1 MRIFYKILLF
11 GLLAAFAP
19 LLVIGILAK
28 AFEGS
33 YLRNKALRLSASASS
48 GNLQVGFDLNSGVVN
63 KSAPSLNIS
72 NVYASQLITS
82 QIAPLSEARFVKAQ
96 AEHYFYLG
104 NCRAISPTEGLC
116 VLAARGNLTDGVTR
130 FVDQLLYAITGLG
143 ILVVVGAF
151 WIAGTIVRPLEQLAA
166 HLVTRR
172 DDDRFDYKGFA
183 DDEVGMLAGQIDT
196 YLQTVRKAR
205 ELEAGATR
213 EKALALLAAQV
224 AHDIRSPLSALQ
236 IVMDVSEEMPED
248 TRLLMR
254 TAITRITDISN
265 TLLERQRDEA
275 PTIEAR
281 GEETVLLSSLI
292 ESVVTE
298 KRARYRNLQDITVDA
313 VFGVESYGI
322 FARISPVELK
332 RVVSNLIDNAVDAL
346 ETKGAVRIGLRPFAS
361 SALIT
366 IEDNGKGIAPDILPL
381 LMEKGA
387 SFGKAQGNGLG
398 LFHARQSLEGAGG
411 KIQITS
417 EVGRGTCIQVV
428 LPQETPPAW
437 FVSEIDLG
445 SNKRIVVVDDDQ
457 SVHRVWKA
465 RCPGDF
471 EIRSFACP
479 RDFGRWWIGSE
490 ENERAE
496 ALVLMDYEFSGEEK
510 NGLNVIEEL
519 KIASKSVLV
528 TSRYEEN
535 DISGTCERMSIRLL
549 PKNLAPYI
557 PIRLGT

>member
-33 YLRNKALRLSASASS
+33 YLRNKALLLSASAS
-48 GNLQVGFDLNSGVVN
+48 GDNLQIGFDLDSGVVN
-63 KSAPSLNIS
+63 KSAPSLNVT
-72 NVYASQLITS
+72 NVYASQLVTS
-82 QIAPLSEARFVKAQ
+82 RVAPLSEARFVKAQ
-96 AEHYFYLG
+96 AENYFYLG
-104 NCRAISPTEGLC
+104 NCRAVSSTEGLC
-116 VLAARGNLTDGVTR
+116 VLAARGELTDGVTR
-130 FVDQLLYAITGLG
+130 FLDQLLYAITGLG
-143 ILVVVGAF
+143 IFVVVGVF

-172 DDDRFDYKGFA
+172 DDDGFDCKGFA

-196 YLQTVRKAR
+196 YLHTVRKAR

-236 IVMDVSEEMPED
+236 IVLDVSEEMPED

-265 TLLERQRDEA
+265 TLLDRQREEA
-275 PTIEAR
+275 PKAQP
-281 GEETVLLSSLI
+281 GGKETVLLSSLI

-298 KRARYRNLQDITVDA
+298 KRARYRNLPNVRVDA
-313 VFGVESYGI
+313 AFGVESYGV
-322 FARISPVELK
+322 FAKISPVELK

-346 ETKGAVRIGLRPFAS
+346 ETKGAVHIGLRPFAS

-366 IEDNGKGIAPDILPL
+366 IEDNGKGIAPEILPL

-387 SFGKAQGNGLG
+387 SFGKDQGNGLG
-398 LFHARQSLEGAGG
+398 LFHAKQSLEGVGG

-417 EVGRGTCIQVV
+417 EVGRGTCVQVV
-428 LPQETPPAW
+428 LPQEAPPAW
-437 FVSEIDLG
+437 FVSEITLG
-445 SNKRIVVVDDDQ
+445 ADDMLVVVDDDQ
-457 SVHRVWKA
+457 SVHRIWKA
-465 RCPGDF
+465 RCGDF
-471 EIRSFACP
+471 EIRNFACP
-479 RDFGRWWIGSE
+479 HEFGRWWTSAE
-490 ENERAE
+490 ESKRAE

-519 KIASKSVLV
+519 KIANRSVLV
-528 TSRYEEN
+528 TSRYE
-535 DISGTCERMSIRLL
+535 DAGISDMCERMSIRLL